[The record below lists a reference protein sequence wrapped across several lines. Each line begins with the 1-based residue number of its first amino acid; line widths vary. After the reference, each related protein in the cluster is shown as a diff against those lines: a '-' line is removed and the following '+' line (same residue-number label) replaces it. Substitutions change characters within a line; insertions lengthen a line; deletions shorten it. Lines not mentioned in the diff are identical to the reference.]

1 MARLTSVHNVQGPWS
16 LAVCRAFWEGFG
28 PAALRDQPSSAA
40 ELRTVF
46 RAEHDWTVATATVR
60 QDGPSAH
67 ITVEG
72 PGDLDAATAQ
82 VVRFLSL
89 DIDARG
95 WPSVG
100 DRDPVMAEAQKAM
113 PGLRPCGFLSPYEAA
128 AWAVLTQRV
137 RRTQA
142 AQQRAALLRNGAFPA
157 PQELRALDLD
167 LFGRKTEYLHAVAEA
182 ALDGRLDG
190 SHLRALDAPSAVAA
204 VREITGL
211 GPFGAELVV
220 LRGANHPDAVP
231 HHEPR
236 FQAELTRHYGSTA
249 TRDQVSEAW
258 RPYRTWAAFHLRAQA
273 GMPAR

>member
-1 MARLTSVHNVQGPWS
+1 MAVG
-16 LAVCRAFWEGFG
+16 RAFWEGFA
-28 PAALRDQPSSAA
+28 PAALRDQPSSSST
-40 ELRTVF
+40 LRTVF

-60 QDGPSAH
+60 QDGPAAH

-72 PGDLDAATAQ
+72 PGDLDAATDQ

-95 WPSVG
+95 WPAVG

-113 PGLRPCGFLSPYEAA
+113 SGLRPCGFLSPYEAA

-142 AQQRAALLRNGAFPA
+142 ARQRAELLEDGAFPA
-157 PQELRALDLD
+157 PQKLRTLDLD

-190 SHLRALDAPSAVAA
+190 RHLRALDAPSAIAA

-236 FQAELTRHYGSTA
+236 FAAELTRLYGAAA

-258 RPYRTWAAFHLRAQA
+258 RPFRTWGAFHLRAQSAPVFERQA
-273 GMPAR
+273 GVIDPTIPA

>member
-1 MARLTSVHNVQGPWS
+1 MVQLTSVHNVQGPWS
-16 LAVCRAFWEGFG
+16 LAVCRQFWEGFA
-28 PAALRDQPSSAA
+28 PAALRDQPEGAT
-40 ELRTVF
+40 LRTVF

-89 DIDARG
+89 DVDARG

-100 DRDPVMAEAQKAM
+100 DRDPVIAKAQKDM

-142 AQQRAALLRNGAFPA
+142 ARQRTALLEDGAFPA
-157 PQELRALDLD
+157 PQKLRTLDLD

-190 SHLRALDAPSAVAA
+190 DHLRAMDAAAAIAA

-231 HHEPR
+231 RHEPR
-236 FQAELTRHYGSTA
+236 FAAEVTTHYSSTA
-249 TRDQVSEAW
+249 SRDQVSQAW
-258 RPYRTWAAFHLRAQA
+258 RPYRTWAAFHLRAWTA
-273 GMPAR
+273 MPGR